1 MPPATTTSSPIII
14 ITKNT
19 GPQSFSLLMNFQCD
33 GTSLVQILKENSF
46 YWADNGRCSHG
57 RVYDPATGR
66 CRDVFCATG
75 YTLTSQG
82 CTKEAMN
89 STKLEQVKKRDEI
102 RVDLSLAHDLCLYE
116 IDVNETEVCGH
127 SLLSNDL
134 SVFIDEFRDGLSH
147 VMDVDATRFG
157 EIRVKSRLLVNEK
170 LSANYTLTSERFEVS
185 LTISKNEGRLEA
197 DTLYFWLI
205 SLALERRGVSVGRGH
220 VVNLVRVVEAVNS
233 TMEADDWCND
243 DGDSEKFYNSKKD
256 VRVLGE
262 FDSNSA
268 VKYYVYVKETGQL
281 YQTGLIQ
288 NFVCFFKYIIVCCL
302 S

>member
-1 MPPATTTSSPIII
+1 MHLFYLILLLSAPRPGHPALSLLDPSNFLSTFQQAFHNLTVDTTHLTTNPPRNDSNITNQTNLNIRPPGQGPMPPATTTSPPIFI

-82 CTKEAMN
+82 CTKEAIN

-134 SVFIDEFRDGLSH
+134 SVFIDEFRDGLSQI
-147 VMDVDATRFG
+147 MDVDAARFG

-170 LSANYTLTSERFEVS
+170 PSANYTLT
-185 LTISKNEGRLEA
+185 NA
-197 DTLYFWLI
+197 
-205 SLALERRGVSVGRGH
+205 AL
-220 VVNLVRVVEAVNS
+220 
-233 TMEADDWCND
+233 
-243 DGDSEKFYNSKKD
+243 KP
-256 VRVLGE
+256 VLG
-262 FDSNSA
+262 
-268 VKYYVYVKETGQL
+268 
-281 YQTGLIQ
+281 
-288 NFVCFFKYIIVCCL
+288 
-302 S
+302 